1 MFQTFV
7 RFLARKCCGLRN
19 GTNNT
24 RHTFDLL
31 MSSLLFPCPWYRVGR
46 AQFDSDPDFHFS
58 LFYLLIWTLLYL
70 LSNLATQLL
79 SMVHGLGFGL
89 RLQRTG
95 KSGSQGYLEQK
106 FLHLLM
112 LFSLSVLLFGREE

>member
-1 MFQTFV
+1 MFQAFV

-58 LFYLLIWTLLYL
+58 LFYLLIVRPCCICSLT
-70 LSNLATQLL
+70 TQLL
-79 SMVHGLGFGL
+79 SRVHGLGFGL

-95 KSGSQGYLEQK
+95 KSGSQGYLE
-106 FLHLLM
+106 L
-112 LFSLSVLLFGREE
+112 